1 MQAEL
6 TGGLIVHLRWMPQG
20 LALVSCG
27 KAIAS
32 PIADDCFARLDAHV
46 RRVGSTDPFAGYT
59 PRTRGTRMKQTRA
72 LRDGGP
78 SFVLGDAKR

>member
-1 MQAEL
+1 M
-6 TGGLIVHLRWMPQG
+6 
-20 LALVSCG
+20 SCG

-32 PIADDCFARLDAHV
+32 PVADDCFTWLDAPV
-46 RRVGSTDPFAGYT
+46 RRIGSTDPFAGYAV
-59 PRTRGTRMKQTRA
+59 RTRGTRMKQTRA